1 MNSQRRSL
9 LKLSAATL
17 GGLTLGRPALAQPA
31 AQPATPSATPA
42 GPIRI
47 VLPYP
52 PGGST
57 DAITRFIAERLG
69 TALKTNVVVDNR
81 PGAAGMIGAAAVASA
96 APDGRTLLFT
106 NTALIQSPLI
116 QPQPLYNPLTDFE
129 ALSLVADAAQ
139 VFVASDATP
148 ARTLAEYVEWARRN
162 PGSAYGSLG
171 VGSTGHLYGELLK
184 RKANVN
190 IVHAAYKGDTAAIGD
205 LLAKQLPTSFVST
218 VMAKTYGDAGRIKVL
233 ATLGPQRVPSMP
245 NVPTFAEAGFTGFE
259 SIGWIGMLAPAKT
272 PQALVQRL
280 SAEIATIIKSPA
292 GAKLLIDSGMLP
304 RGSTAPE
311 FAALLRRDQQV
322 WQGLVAQSGIK
333 VES

>member
-1 MNSQRRSL
+1 MNTQRRHL
-9 LKLSAATL
+9 LKLSAAML
-17 GGLTLGRPALAQPA
+17 GGLALHRPALAQ
-31 AQPATPSATPA
+31 TVT
-42 GPIRI
+42 GPVRI

-57 DAITRFIAERLG
+57 DAITRFIADKLG
-69 TALKTNVVVDNR
+69 TALKTNVIVDNR
-81 PGAAGMIGAAAVASA
+81 PGAAGMIGAAAVATA

-129 ALSLVADAAQ
+129 ALTLVADAAQ
-139 VFVASDATP
+139 VLVASDATP
-148 ARTLAEYVEWARRN
+148 ARTLPEYVEWARKH

-184 RKANVN
+184 RKAGIN

-205 LLAKQLPTSFVST
+205 LLANQLGVGFVST

-233 ATLGPQRVPSMP
+233 ATLGRSRVPSMP
-245 NVPTFAEAGFTGFE
+245 NVPTFAEAGFSGFE
-259 SIGWIGMLAPAKT
+259 SIGWIGMLAPART
-272 PQALVQRL
+272 PAPLVQRL
-280 SAEIATIIKSPA
+280 SNELATIIKTPA
-292 GAKLLIDSGMLP
+292 GSKMLIDSGMLP
-304 RGSTAPE
+304 RGTTAQE

-322 WQGLVAQSGIK
+322 WQTLVAQSGIK
-333 VES
+333 TEG